1 MLGFFLKIA
10 IYDACWMVPMIVL
23 GAFAARREDVN
34 HGDFRMVSLNKG
46 AFGVTA
52 VPKFFIFF
60 F

>member
-1 MLGFFLKIA
+1 
-10 IYDACWMVPMIVL
+10 MVPMIVL

-52 VPKFFIFF
+52 VLKFIFF
-60 F
+60 FLDAKKNFICYFY